1 MQVGEKVVRVEA
13 SSRCSPDRLTLR
25 RAEVDVCV
33 GGWGGVGG
41 GRFRATEREQGT
53 PWRTT
58 KCDVRMP
65 ILKHEDQICS
75 IERVA

>member
-41 GRFRATEREQGT
+41 GE
-53 PWRTT
+53 
-58 KCDVRMP
+58 V
-65 ILKHEDQICS
+65 
-75 IERVA
+75 